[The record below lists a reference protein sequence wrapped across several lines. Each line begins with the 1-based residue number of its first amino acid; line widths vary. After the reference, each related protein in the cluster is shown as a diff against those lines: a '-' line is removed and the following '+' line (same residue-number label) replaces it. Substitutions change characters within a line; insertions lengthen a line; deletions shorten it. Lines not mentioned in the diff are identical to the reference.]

1 MFLFLFIFLLLA
13 LALFKGFCLELKS
26 FYPKEQC
33 HLVALGMAFRETPG
47 EAACIKHE
55 PVFCLVSQYRF
66 ILTSCICRAIHLS
79 PVPRH
84 VSNLSPNRLPSFHS
98 PFQVSRFLF
107 AGGKLEREESRNW
120 NVFLRL
126 NEFHRIY
133 ERKRGALQAKNSFLK
148 AHCKINLNTNT
159 TITIFF
165 GNNIVTY

>member
-1 MFLFLFIFLLLA
+1 LILVRCIFPGFPHFDALMLSANRGNVISLPQLCPLEFSSMFLFLFIFLLLA
-13 LALFKGFCLELKS
+13 LAPFKGSCLELKS

-55 PVFCLVSQYRF
+55 PVFCLVSQYWF

-107 AGGKLEREESRNW
+107 AGGKLEREESRN
-120 NVFLRL
+120 
-126 NEFHRIY
+126 
-133 ERKRGALQAKNSFLK
+133 
-148 AHCKINLNTNT
+148 
-159 TITIFF
+159 
-165 GNNIVTY
+165 

>member
-1 MFLFLFIFLLLA
+1 MLLCCQPTGVMSSVCLSSA
-13 LALFKGFCLELKS
+13 RSSFHLSLDVSISIYIPTSSSGSIQRFCLELKS

-107 AGGKLEREESRNW
+107 AGGKLEREESRN
-120 NVFLRL
+120 
-126 NEFHRIY
+126 
-133 ERKRGALQAKNSFLK
+133 
-148 AHCKINLNTNT
+148 
-159 TITIFF
+159 
-165 GNNIVTY
+165 